1 MKGKGNKE
9 KWAGEIYTGGKNT
22 CRHAHK
28 GSGTY
33 TYKYTHMHSVMLPAG
48 VLKGNHS
55 FIPLLLFWVCVLH
68 SVYLIREPG
77 RVWLSA
83 WGHATQTQHIF
94 IFLSTQITQHLVH
107 TNDKSTLSHSTACTH
122 TDTHRLT
129 KHNHTPTTHILI
141 TRSPMSIWALKDCG
155 WAERGRGHRE
165 RKWERGK
172 SNGVMHSGS
181 YSCWFPRWEHRLI
194 YLNNTF
200 QTGQRGHRGWAGW
213 VCVWAWMIACDCL
226 CVL

>member
-83 WGHATQTQHIF
+83 RGHARTHTHKQPNTSSSFSQHKWQEHSITLHGMYTHRHTQTHKTQPHTHYPHINNQVSNVN
-94 IFLSTQITQHLVH
+94 LSSQGLWV
-107 TNDKSTLSHSTACTH
+107 LSE
-122 TDTHRLT
+122 
-129 KHNHTPTTHILI
+129 
-141 TRSPMSIWALKDCG
+141 
-155 WAERGRGHRE
+155 AEATERESEREEVRE
-165 RKWERGK
+165 RE
-172 SNGVMHSGS
+172 
-181 YSCWFPRWEHRLI
+181 E
-194 YLNNTF
+194 
-200 QTGQRGHRGWAGW
+200 
-213 VCVWAWMIACDCL
+213 
-226 CVL
+226 